1 MKKRWSNMQTEKKTK
16 KHFIKKFFIGLLS
29 VFFLLLLAGSL
40 YEFIASSIVSKKYP
54 PEGKLVD
61 VGEFNLHLY
70 QQGEGKP
77 TIILE
82 TGSGASSTSWGEIPK
97 SLSEYGTVVTYDRGG
112 YGWSEKAETERTGEN
127 IVQELYTALKKEG
140 IEGPYLLVGHS
151 LGGMYSRL
159 FAQTYRDEVAGI
171 ILLDVRPEDLTKETE
186 SIFREAGQDPIF
198 AGTPSKHLLSIFKST
213 GIARVLSELHVL
225 DIPGENVSRTITIEF
240 REKTFHAIHDELKHL
255 PHLEDDIRQQSLGD
269 LPMTIVTHGIPIDG
283 TLLGLTKEQGNQ
295 VEHIWQSEQKQMLEL
310 STNSQL
316 IVAKNSGHNIMT
328 DEPELV
334 VDLVKKM
341 IE

>member
-1 MKKRWSNMQTEKKTK
+1 MFS
-16 KHFIKKFFIGLLS
+16 
-29 VFFLLLLAGSL
+29 
-40 YEFIASSIVSKKYP
+40 
-54 PEGKLVD
+54 
-61 VGEFNLHLY
+61 
-70 QQGEGKP
+70 
-77 TIILE
+77 
-82 TGSGASSTSWGEIPK
+82 
-97 SLSEYGTVVTYDRGG
+97 
-112 YGWSEKAETERTGEN
+112 
-127 IVQELYTALKKEG
+127 

-171 ILLDVRPEDLTKETE
+171 ILFDVRPEDLTKETE
-186 SIFREAGQDPIF
+186 SIFREAGEDPIF
-198 AGTPSKHLLSIFKST
+198 AGKPSKYLLSIFKST
-213 GIARVLSELHVL
+213 GIARILSELHVL
-225 DIPGENVSRTITIEF
+225 DIPGENVSRTITIEY
-240 REKTFHAIHDELKHL
+240 REKTFQAIHDELKHL
-255 PHLEDDIRQQSLGD
+255 PYLEDDIRQQSLGD

-283 TLLGLTKEQGNQ
+283 TLLGLTKEQGHQ
-295 VEHIWQSEQKQMLEL
+295 VEQIWQSEQKQMLDL